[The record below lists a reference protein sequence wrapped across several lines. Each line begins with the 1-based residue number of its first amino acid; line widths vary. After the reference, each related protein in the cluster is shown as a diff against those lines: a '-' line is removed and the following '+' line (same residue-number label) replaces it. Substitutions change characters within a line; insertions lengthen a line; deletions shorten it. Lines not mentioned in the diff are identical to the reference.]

1 MLISCLRIVRRIV
14 LEKIEAQPSGKDVIH
29 SLGSTQLQGSCRVK
43 ARFLYFSFGSSLF
56 NFELFLL
63 FYFIAFIKK
72 VLLSRTKWLPIVK
85 WKEQYPKRI
94 PTV

>member
-1 MLISCLRIVRRIV
+1 MLISCFRIVRRIV
-14 LEKIEAQPSGKDVIH
+14 LEKIEAQPSGKYVIH
-29 SLGSTQLQGSCRVK
+29 SLGSTQLWWGCCRVE

-72 VLLSRTKWLPIVK
+72 SFVF
-85 WKEQYPKRI
+85 
-94 PTV
+94 